1 MKKISNEDLIY
12 KYMNQASLS
21 SGEERDFYE
30 KLSIIDWNEL
40 DENYGKDFSQKILR
54 RVGETDTEDL
64 ENLSNIILL
73 YNNPY
78 GKFTKEFGEI
88 ISQLYLKDRIGFIK
102 ALNLVKDETI
112 NIVYVFRL
120 EKTFPNDYTDG
131 DREDYTDGDREEL
144 EKSQELT
151 EAEKETADMF
161 FTMYRNIC
169 VSCL

>member
-1 MKKISNEDLIY
+1 MMKKVPNEDLIY

-21 SGEERDFYE
+21 SGEEKDFFE
-30 KLSIIDWNEL
+30 KLSIVDWKEL
-40 DENYGKDFSQKILR
+40 EEAYGEDFSQEVLR
-54 RVGETDTEDL
+54 KVRETKTEDL

-88 ISQLYLKDRIGFIK
+88 ITQLYLKDKISFIK
-102 ALNLVKDETI
+102 ALHLVEDETI

-131 DREDYTDGDREEL
+131 DREKL
-144 EKSQELT
+144 ENSQELT
-151 EAEKETADMF
+151 EAEKETANMF